1 MARVRFWLTS
11 QGDNL
16 RQRRV
21 ARPHYSSLVSNRMRI
36 TQQPAY
42 VLHVRPWRET
52 SLLLETFTRDFGRV
66 GLIARGVRSAR
77 ARLSRSV
84 LEPLQ
89 ALRMDWSGRG
99 ELQTLTAVEPVGAP
113 HVFRGDALLSAMYV
127 NELLVRLTARNDPHP
142 RLFDRYG
149 QLLDGLAGA
158 PSLAWELRC
167 FERDLL
173 AAIGYA
179 LQLETAADTGEAI
192 DSGRVYDYLPEEGPI
207 GTGEHQGSVRVR
219 GSALLAL
226 AKGTFPDVEDLA
238 GLRRLMR
245 TVIGTHVGERGLQ
258 SWRVLAGT
266 LRQG

>member
-1 MARVRFWLTS
+1 
-11 QGDNL
+11 
-16 RQRRV
+16 
-21 ARPHYSSLVSNRMRI
+21 MRI

-52 SLLLETFTRDFGRV
+52 SLLLESFTRDFGRV
-66 GLIARGVRSAR
+66 GLVARGVRGAR
-77 ARLSRSV
+77 ARLSRSA

-99 ELQTLTAVEPVGAP
+99 ELQTLTAVEAAGAS
-113 HVFRGDALLSAMYV
+113 HAFRGDALLSAMYV
-127 NELLVRLTARNDPHP
+127 NELLVRLTARNDPLPH
-142 RLFDRYG
+142 LFDRYG
-149 QLLDGLAGA
+149 ELLDGLAGA
-158 PSLAWELRC
+158 PSLAWQLRC

-179 LQLETAADTGEAI
+179 LQMETAADTGEPLDGA
-192 DSGRVYDYLPEEGPI
+192 RVYDYLPEEGPI
-207 GTGEHQGSVRVR
+207 DAGDHPGSVRVR

-226 AKGTFPDVEDLA
+226 GTGAFPDAEDLA
-238 GLRRLMR
+238 ALRRLMR

>member
-1 MARVRFWLTS
+1 
-11 QGDNL
+11 
-16 RQRRV
+16 
-21 ARPHYSSLVSNRMRI
+21 MRI
-36 TQQPAY
+36 SAQPAY

-66 GLIARGVRSAR
+66 GLVARGVRGAR

-99 ELQTLTAVEPVGAP
+99 ELQTLTAVEAAGAP

-142 RLFDRYG
+142 HLFERYG
-149 QLLDGLAGA
+149 QLLDGLANA
-158 PSLAWELRC
+158 PSLAWQLRC

-179 LQLETAADTGEAI
+179 LQLETAADTGEPL
-192 DSGRVYDYLPEEGPI
+192 DSGRAYDYLPEEGPI
-207 GTGEHQGSVRVR
+207 GAGEHQGSVRVR

-226 AKGTFPDVEDLA
+226 ATGTFPDVEDLA
-238 GLRRLMR
+238 ALRRLMR
-245 TVIGTHVGERGLQ
+245 TVIGAHVGERGLQ